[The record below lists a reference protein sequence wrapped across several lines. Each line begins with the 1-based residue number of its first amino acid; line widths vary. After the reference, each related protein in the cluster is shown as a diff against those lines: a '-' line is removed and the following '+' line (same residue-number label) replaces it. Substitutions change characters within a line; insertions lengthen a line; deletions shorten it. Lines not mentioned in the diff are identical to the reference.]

1 LLQKYEDTK
10 RKLGSANQ
18 KLYRERLELA
28 VRNFHE
34 SINTIEIAK
43 QLSGMAAEKVLTLPV
58 VEFELRERG
67 TIAGMLFKAIEDNK
81 AWIRFVQTLPRLCYK
96 QETRQPQ
103 AFKSKRVGLVT
114 CCKRLDLC
122 WPQWVHFG
130 SQEHH
135 RTSWNSM
142 ESHGTSWDP
151 MEPHGIPWNLM
162 GSHGTSWN
170 PTEPHGIPRKLM
182 ESHGTSWNLTEA
194 HGIPRNLMESHGSSW
209 NPMEPHGIPWKA
221 LEHGRIFWLLTND
234 YK

>member
-10 RKLGSANQ
+10 RKLGSAYQ

-135 RTSWNSM
+135 RTSWDLTEAHGIPRNLM
-142 ESHGTSWDP
+142 ESHRSSWNP
-151 MEPHGIPWNLM
+151 TEAHGISQKLLE
-162 GSHGTSWN
+162 SHGTSWN
-170 PTEPHGIPRKLM
+170 PTEPHGIP
-182 ESHGTSWNLTEA
+182 W
-194 HGIPRNLMESHGSSW
+194 NLMESHGRLWNMAESS
-209 NPMEPHGIPWKA
+209 GC
-221 LEHGRIFWLLTND
+221 
-234 YK
+234 